1 MKKIREYIEENGE
14 GKYTINKKYLVSF
27 NADMGEE
34 RNIKYYIEYKDGIFS
49 TSSPEALELNFGN
62 NMRED
67 GTGYLT
73 EIKYEKYK
81 KDYNFKKDYNISKNS
96 SSEEFEL
103 IIGVNPGYFHKNE
116 NAVDFFSLYQEV
128 AEKVAEKVAAYVSAV
143 IEKKKVI
150 YSMEW
155 GCPCGGEDVYS
166 VKGVWNPEY
175 SELKDYK
182 KAVYEISKILAS
194 ELGQRTFTLTWR
206 KLELNYFTD

>member
-1 MKKIREYIEENGE
+1 MKIREYIKENGE
-14 GKYTINKKYLVSF
+14 GKYTVRKEYNVFF
-27 NADMGEE
+27 NADMGET
-34 RNIKYYIEYKDGIFS
+34 RSIKYFVEYKDGIFS
-49 TSSPEALELNFGN
+49 TSSPEALELNLGDNMGN
-62 NMRED
+62 GE
-67 GTGYLT
+67 GYLT
-73 EIKYEKYK
+73 EISYEKPK
-81 KDYNFKKDYNISKNS
+81 KDYSSRKAYCACVSED

-103 IIGVNPGYFHKNE
+103 IIGTNSGYFHKNE

-128 AEKVAEKVAAYVSAV
+128 AEEVAEQIEAYVPAV

-194 ELGQRTFTLTWR
+194 KLGQRTFTLTWR
-206 KLELNYFTD
+206 KVSLDYFTD

>member
-1 MKKIREYIEENGE
+1 MKIKEYIKENGE
-14 GKYTINKKYLVSF
+14 GKYTIEKEYIVCF
-27 NADMGEE
+27 NADMGET
-34 RNIKYYIEYKDGIFS
+34 RSVKYFVEYKDGIFS
-49 TSSPEALELNFGN
+49 TSSPEALELNLGDNMGN
-62 NMRED
+62 GE
-67 GTGYLT
+67 GYLT
-73 EIKYEKYK
+73 EITYEKPEKDYSLK
-81 KDYNFKKDYNISKNS
+81 KDYNVSEN

-103 IIGVNPGYFHKNE
+103 IIGTNSGYFHKNE

-206 KLELNYFTD
+206 KVSLDYFTD

>member
-1 MKKIREYIEENGE
+1 MKIREYIKENGE
-14 GKYTINKKYLVSF
+14 GKYTIEKEYNVF
-27 NADMGEE
+27 FCADMGET
-34 RNIKYYIEYKDGIFS
+34 RRIKYFVEYKDGIFS
-49 TSSPEALELNFGN
+49 TFSPEALELNLGDNMGN
-62 NMRED
+62 GE
-67 GTGYLT
+67 GYLT
-73 EIKYEKYK
+73 EITYEKPEKDYSLK
-81 KDYNFKKDYNISKNS
+81 KDYNVSEN

-103 IIGVNPGYFHKNE
+103 IIGTNSGYFHKNE

-175 SELKDYK
+175 SELKAYK
-182 KAVYEISKILAS
+182 EAVHKISKILAS

-206 KLELNYFTD
+206 KVELNYFTD